1 MKSFE
6 LKYVKRLA
14 LGVLTVVVLGAG
26 ALVTK
31 VPAQNARVFEIQV
44 PFDFVVMGRTYTADT
59 YRIGRLSQANPDT
72 LVLNN
77 SSGKTLLIM
86 NTQRLNS
93 GAPAG
98 FSTLNFIRHGETN
111 FLEGI
116 KASGDGYESRLP
128 SVKLDR
134 RRRSIAQVS
143 QIVSITTK

>member
-1 MKSFE
+1 MKNFE

-26 ALVTK
+26 AFVTK

-44 PFDFVVMGRTYTADT
+44 PFDFVVLGRTYTADT

-77 SSGKTLLIM
+77 SAGKTLLVM

-93 GAPAG
+93 GAPAE
-98 FSTLNFIRHGETN
+98 FSTLNFGRYGETN
-111 FLEGI
+111 VLEGI

-128 SVKLDR
+128 SIKSDR

-143 QIVSITTK
+143 QTVSITTK

>member
-14 LGVLTVVVLGAG
+14 LGVLVVVLGAG
-26 ALVTK
+26 AFVTK

-77 SSGKTLLIM
+77 AAGKTLLIM

-93 GAPAG
+93 GAPAE
-98 FSTLNFIRHGETN
+98 FSTLNFSRYGETN
-111 FLEGI
+111 VLEGI

-128 SVKLDR
+128 SIKSDR

-143 QIVSITTK
+143 QTVSITTK